1 MIKNIGVDIIENDR
15 FEGFL
20 DNEKKLK
27 RILSNEEIERLNTF
41 TAKSRKLEYIAGRFA
56 TKEALIKTG
65 LKIDFS
71 KVSIL
76 NKEDGSPY
84 LKSDCEGKVLISIS
98 HNRTHTVSFVVLI
111 EPCFEM

>member
-1 MIKNIGVDIIENDR
+1 MLKNIGVDIIENNR
-15 FEGFL
+15 FESFF
-20 DNEKKLK
+20 DNDKKLK
-27 RILSNEEIERLNTF
+27 RILSSEEIEKLNTF

-76 NKEDGSPY
+76 NREDGSPY
-84 LKSDCEGKVLISIS
+84 LKGEYEGKVLISIS
-98 HNRTHTVSFVVLI
+98 HNRMHTVSFVALI
-111 EPCFEM
+111 EPCFEV